1 MKQHKKLFANI
12 LFAAV
17 ILAIAAVLLLV
28 RNAHQ
33 SGSSLTAELIY
44 GDNNTTRT
52 LSLDEDA
59 SYDVDTGYYTVHIE
73 VKDGAA
79 RFVDSPCPDHIC
91 ESFGWLSK
99 EDQTATCLPARAVLT
114 IVPAD

>member
-1 MKQHKKLFANI
+1 MKQRKKLFANI

-59 SYDVDTGYYTVHIE
+59 SYDVDGTVYTGTALMRGGLLIPKPSCNY
-73 VKDGAA
+73 
-79 RFVDSPCPDHIC
+79 DSYMVCMHEI
-91 ESFGWLSK
+91 
-99 EDQTATCLPARAVLT
+99 
-114 IVPAD
+114 

>member
-52 LSLDEDA
+52 LSLD
-59 SYDVDTGYYTVHIE
+59 
-73 VKDGAA
+73 
-79 RFVDSPCPDHIC
+79 
-91 ESFGWLSK
+91 
-99 EDQTATCLPARAVLT
+99 
-114 IVPAD
+114 